1 MAPDLIEL
9 SAQDQEVLKILIERG
24 SYMNTY
30 WNFYIAVAS
39 AVVGIMASGKEFA
52 SSPVLKT
59 ILVLAF
65 SGFAVSNYSAL
76 MSLVEKRLALSSIL
90 SPDFPDDLKDSL
102 EPQDAIIYRAF
113 HLTMVLIVV
122 CCILVVPWH
131 RFKRAI
137 QDSVS

>member
-1 MAPDLIEL
+1 MTLELIEL
-9 SAQDQEVLKILIERG
+9 SPQDQEVLKILIERG

-30 WNFYIAVAS
+30 WNFYIVVAS

-52 SSPVLKT
+52 SSSALKA

-76 MSLVEKRLALSSIL
+76 MSLIEQRLALSNVL
-90 SPDFPDDLKDSL
+90 SPDFPADLKASL
-102 EPQDAIIYRAF
+102 EPMDTVIYRVF
-113 HLTMVLIVV
+113 HLAMDLIVV

-131 RFKRAI
+131 RFKKVI
-137 QDSVS
+137 